1 MKAKGMNLEGKLK
14 LLIKEFGGKNS
25 FTVADAGEALKEK
38 KSTLYWSLWK
48 LVDEGY
54 IWRIRRGVYS
64 FTSGAKIRPIFSSL
78 GKKVFRTLGESGYRF
93 FISGLDVLLVFME
106 HLPESYPVLVFVDKN
121 SVKEVNELLTEKG
134 LDPITYSE
142 VKSYSGIRRLSS
154 ISEVVLLNGTN
165 EFKYSEKGVASFEKA
180 FVDLYFEVSRRDYPL
195 SIQELIRIYL
205 NMKRRIYLD
214 KKRLIKIASR
224 RSIHSDIRYLV
235 NHENIS
241 EAAHKFV
248 DNLKRLEKK

>member
-1 MKAKGMNLEGKLK
+1 MELKEKAKLLKKKFVDEG
-14 LLIKEFGGKNS
+14 S
-25 FTVADAGEALKEK
+25 FTVADASEALKEK

-54 IWRIRRGVYS
+54 IRRIRRGVYS
-64 FTSGAKIRPIFSSL
+64 FTNGAKIRPVLSSL
-78 GKKVFRTLGESGYRF
+78 GKEVFQVLRESGYSF
-93 FISGLDVLLVFME
+93 FISGLDVLSVFME

-121 SVKEVNELLTEKG
+121 SVREVNELLSEKG
-134 LDPITYSE
+134 FDSIIYSE
-142 VKSYSGIRRLSS
+142 IKSYARVRQLSS
-154 ISEVVLLNGTN
+154 VSEVVLLNGTN
-165 EFKYSEKGVASFEKA
+165 EFKYSEKGVASFEKS
-180 FVDLYFEVSRRDYPL
+180 FVDLYFEVSRKGYPL
-195 SIQELIRIYL
+195 SVQELIRIYL

-241 EAAHKFV
+241 EAAHEFV
-248 DNLKRLEKK
+248 ENLKRLEKSEL